1 MTDTAATTAGLFAAA
16 YAAYYTAH
24 HIVDH
29 WGQSDHEAT
38 TKGQRT
44 RAGRTACATHAFM
57 HAVTAAMALALTAW
71 ATHLHPNPTQTAAAI
86 TLSAATHY
94 WADRRHTLA
103 RLAQL
108 AGQARFYRL
117 GAPRLGRDDNPHL
130 GTGAYH
136 LDQSWHLAWLFI
148 AALITAWQ

>member
-1 MTDTAATTAGLFAAA
+1 MTDTATTTAGLFAAA

-29 WGQSDHEAT
+29 WGQTDHEAT

-44 RAGRTACATHAFM
+44 RAGRTA
-57 HAVTAAMALALTAW
+57 W
-71 ATHLHPNPTQTAAAI
+71 ATGLHPDPTQTAAAI
-86 TLSAATHY
+86 TLSAAAHY

-103 RLAQL
+103 RLAHL
-108 AGQARFYRL
+108 AGQNNLYRL